1 MKRFET
7 DVFVMDVYEDTFLLF
22 TVKKDAN
29 LEPKDLWES
38 RKLSLDY
45 LPGKKFYVLMQS
57 QDFFSLGPE
66 TRRVAASKE
75 YSDGLNAVAL
85 CSPNLTLKI
94 LGSLYMKI
102 NKPHVITRFFDDAT
116 KAEEWLRSVMKLNEK

>member
-38 RKLSLDY
+38 RKLSLEY
-45 LPGKKFYVLMQS
+45 LPEKKFYVLMQAD
-57 QDFFSLGPE
+57 DFFSLGTE

-75 YSDGLNAVAL
+75 YCEGLHAVAL
-85 CSPNLTLKI
+85 CSPNLSLKI
-94 LGSLYMKI
+94 LGSLYIKI
-102 NKPHVITRFFDDAT
+102 NKPNVLTRFFDDKV
-116 KAEEWLRSVMKLNEK
+116 KAEEWLRSVMKLNA